1 MNECVFCTL
10 LETEILAEDELARA
24 FFDKYP
30 VSAGHVLIVPKRH
43 VVSLFD
49 ATKEEMASI
58 GNLLRK
64 VKEQLDEQFHPD
76 GYNIGVNVG
85 EAAGQTVLH
94 LHVHVIPRYEGD
106 AGSVRWHS

>member
-1 MNECVFCTL
+1 MSACVFCTSL
-10 LETEILAEDELARA
+10 KTEILVENELAKA

-49 ATKEEMASI
+49 ATKEEMSSI
-58 GNLLRK
+58 GDLLRTVK
-64 VKEQLDEQFHPD
+64 VQLDEQFHPD
-76 GYNIGVNVG
+76 GYNVGINIGA
-85 EAAGQTVLH
+85 AAGQTVFH
-94 LHVHVIPRYEGD
+94 LHVHVIPRYHGD